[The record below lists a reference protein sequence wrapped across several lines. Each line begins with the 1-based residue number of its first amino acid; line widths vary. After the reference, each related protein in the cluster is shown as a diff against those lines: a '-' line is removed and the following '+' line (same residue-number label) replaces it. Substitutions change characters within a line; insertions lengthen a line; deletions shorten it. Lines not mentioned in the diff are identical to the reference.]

1 MSMHVDFKGKYFTE
15 VISKD
20 VVRTIIQTLTV
31 RIIGDIYVR
40 PGERLKDEL
49 NKSEKFIA
57 VTNADVLN
65 ARGDKLYH
73 TEFLTVNLDHVL
85 WMSPVDATSEWTAEG

>member
-1 MSMHVDFKGKYFTE
+1 MAMHVDHKGKYFTD

-31 RIIGDIYVR
+31 RIVGDIYVR
-40 PGERLKDEL
+40 PGRRLKDEL

-57 VTNADVLN
+57 VTDAVVCN
-65 ARGDKLYH
+65 ARGEEIYRSD
-73 TEFLTVNLDHVL
+73 FLTVNLDHVL
-85 WMSPVDATSEWTAEG
+85 WLSPEESDSGSQAEE

>member
-1 MSMHVDFKGKYFTE
+1 MHVDYKGKYFTD

-20 VVRTIIQTLTV
+20 VVRTVIQTLTV

-40 PGERLKDEL
+40 PGERFKDEL
-49 NKSEKFIA
+49 NKCESFIA

-65 ARGDKLYH
+65 ARGEKIYH
-73 TEFLTVNLDHVL
+73 SDFMTLNLDHVVWL
-85 WMSPVDATSEWTAEG
+85 SPADISDEGLAGV

>member
-1 MSMHVDFKGKYFTE
+1 MSMHVDHKGKYFTN

-20 VVRTIIQTLTV
+20 VVRTVIQTLTV
-31 RIIGDIYVR
+31 RIVGDIYVR

-57 VTNADVLN
+57 VTEAIVLN
-65 ARGDKLYH
+65 ARGEEIYRS
-73 TEFLTVNLDHVL
+73 EFLTVNLDHIL
-85 WMSPVDATSEWTAEG
+85 WLSPADAAGPQAEG